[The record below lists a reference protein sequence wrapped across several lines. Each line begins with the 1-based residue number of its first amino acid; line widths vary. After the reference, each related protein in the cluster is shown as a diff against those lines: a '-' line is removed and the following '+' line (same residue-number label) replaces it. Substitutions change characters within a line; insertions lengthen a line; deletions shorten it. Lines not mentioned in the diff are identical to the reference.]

1 MSASNTPVHENEEFW
16 RDFLNGGP
24 LITPSALDD
33 LDANAVKRLP
43 EPHVEIYLHPCLLFM
58 KRVWQLDRDGFR
70 ADDSR
75 RTALPREEEGESCA
89 QAFFLWP
96 QKNCH
101 AAPARNVEGRL
112 RSPFAPPSDE
122 PPSSRRIGAQP
133 PKHRAGRAA

>member
-43 EPHVEIYLHPCLLFM
+43 EPHVEVYLHPCLLFM

-101 AAPARNVEGRL
+101 R
-112 RSPFAPPSDE
+112 RSS
-122 PPSSRRIGAQP
+122 
-133 PKHRAGRAA
+133 KKLGRAAAIAFRAALRRTTELPPHRSSAP